1 MARKKTTSSS
11 GYEKSIELFSK
22 KIKPILSEDEAI
34 MLTVA
39 AGSVL
44 SGYAQCLN
52 VQYSGLNSNRDFT
65 SLQDSIEK
73 FFADLNHCNSPIEKM
88 DIFSY
93 LLEAMEKCKSCNK
106 KLQKDILTAK
116 KQALRR
122 LANARPLIPFSEEFD
137 RELDQ
142 YRDHPKYQ

>member
-11 GYEKSIELFSK
+11 GYEKGTDLFSK
-22 KIKPILSEDEAI
+22 KTKPVLSEDEAI
-34 MLTVA
+34 TLMVSA
-39 AGSVL
+39 RKVL
-44 SGYAQCLN
+44 SDYEQCLN

-73 FFADLNHCNSPIEKM
+73 FFIDLNHCNSPIEKM
-88 DIFSY
+88 DIFSS
-93 LLEAMEKCKSCNK
+93 LLKAMEKCKSYNK
-106 KLQKDILTAK
+106 KLQKDILTARDR
-116 KQALRR
+116 ALRR
-122 LANARPLIPFSEEFD
+122 YANCKPLVPYSEKYD